1 MIVDK
6 AIYVDGRREPSG
18 NVGSALDWVREH
30 GSGFV
35 WVGTHSPG
43 GDEFTRIAEQM
54 HLHPLAVEDALKG
67 NQRAKIDFYET
78 SMFVVL
84 KTLHYI
90 DATSDVETGELM
102 VFVGDD
108 FVMSV
113 RRGEMLPLQGMRRR
127 LEADPARLAEGPMV
141 VFHAI
146 IDQVVDNYRHIDT
159 ELARDLDD
167 IEEAVLGGKQE
178 VDTADIYRL
187 KREVLE
193 FKRGTIPL
201 VAPLRRLTSGDE
213 SHLVPESLRPFYAD
227 VLDHLL
233 GVVDHAETY
242 DRLLTDILT
251 ARLTQMSLQ
260 QNEDMRRI
268 SSWAA
273 MAAVPTMIAGVYGM
287 NFDNMPELHTEYG
300 YFVVIAVIVLA
311 CTLLYRRLRKA
322 GWL

>member
-1 MIVDK
+1 MDK
-6 AIYVDGRREPSG
+6 AIYLNGVRGACGNIGR
-18 NVGSALDWVREH
+18 ALDWVRENDE
-30 GSGFV
+30 GFL
-35 WVGTHSPG
+35 WLGTHAPDK
-43 GDEFTRIAEQM
+43 DEFGRYAEQM

-67 NQRAKIDFYET
+67 NQRAKIDFYEN
-78 SMFVVL
+78 SMFIVL

-102 VFVGDD
+102 VFVGAD

-113 RRGEMLPLQGMRRR
+113 RRGEMLPLQGMRKR
-127 LEADPARLAEGPMV
+127 LEADPEHLAIGPMV
-141 VFHAI
+141 VFHGI
-146 IDQVVDNYRHIDT
+146 IDQVVDNYRTIDI
-159 ELARDLDD
+159 ELARDLDA
-167 IEEAVLGGKQE
+167 IEEGVLGGKEQ

-193 FKRGTIPL
+193 FKRGTVPL
-201 VAPLRRLTSGDE
+201 VTPLRRLTSGDE
-213 SHLVPESLRPFYAD
+213 RHLVPEPLRPFFAD

-233 GVVDHAETY
+233 GVVEHAESY

-273 MAAVPTMIAGVYGM
+273 MAAVPTMIAGIYGM
-287 NFDNMPELHTEYG
+287 NFDNMPELHTHNG
-300 YFVVIAVIVLA
+300 YFIVIGVIVLICA
-311 CTLLYRRLRKA
+311 VLYRTLRRA